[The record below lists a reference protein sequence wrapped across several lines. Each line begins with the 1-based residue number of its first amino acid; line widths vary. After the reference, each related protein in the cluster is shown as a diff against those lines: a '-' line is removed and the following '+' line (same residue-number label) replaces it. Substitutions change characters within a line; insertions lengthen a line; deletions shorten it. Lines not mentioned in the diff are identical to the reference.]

1 MKFHICNYLIAL
13 LTLIG
18 CSDSLNE
25 TIIPTNSENL
35 VFVKGGQ
42 FMMGSKNNPQEQPVH
57 EVRLNDFYIGKY
69 EVTVREY
76 LQFCE
81 ATKSHYP
88 QWMKSKDVF
97 NPKAT
102 AENYYKNTD
111 YKPLENMDL
120 PIVGVS
126 WSNAVAY
133 CKWLSKQTGQHYRL
147 PTEAEWEYA
156 ARGGQ
161 HSKGFIYAGSDSINE
176 VAWNE
181 GNAASKV
188 HRIGKLKPNELGI
201 YDMSGNVWEWCEDI
215 WHDNYNN
222 APTDGSARLHNEDYS
237 RVIRGGSWQY
247 YQMSC
252 STTYRDKVNQSNRG
266 LSIGFRIV
274 KSNGKVQ

>member
-1 MKFHICNYLIAL
+1 MKHYTINCCFIAL
-13 LTLIG
+13 LIFVNCTDNTHE
-18 CSDSLNE
+18 S
-25 TIIPTNSENL
+25 TISTSPENM
-35 VFVKGGQ
+35 VFIKGGQ
-42 FMMGSKNNPQEQPVH
+42 FQMGSEDIPQEQPVH

-69 EVTVREY
+69 EVTVKEY
-76 LQFCE
+76 LAFCE
-81 ATKSHYP
+81 ATKSNYP
-88 QWMKSKDVF
+88 QWMKPKDIF

-102 AENYYKNTD
+102 AENYYKNSS
-111 YKPLENMDL
+111 YKPLDNMDL
-120 PIVGVS
+120 PIVGIS

-156 ARGGQ
+156 AKGGIN
-161 HSKGFIYAGSDSINE
+161 SKGFKYAGSDSINE

-201 YDMSGNVWEWCEDI
+201 YDMSGNVWEWCEDN
-215 WHDNYNN
+215 WHDNYKN
-222 APTDGSARLHNEDYS
+222 APTDGSAWLHNEDYS

-247 YQMSC
+247 YKMSC
-252 STTYRDKVNQSNRG
+252 STTYRDKVHQTKSG

-274 KSNGKVQ
+274 RSD